1 MMNNSR
7 VFAENLVRYLRA
19 NGYLYVD
26 DFDDIIDDVE
36 DFVDTWFTGC
46 SDIDAGYPW
55 DDD

>member
-1 MMNNSR
+1 MNNSR